1 MNKSGTKLNQTIQ
14 NFLHLNHDITNLKF
28 MSKEQNVLDT
38 KRSKITDNL
47 NFDVERYNNMTQL
60 QIDSLKVDNENL
72 RQNNSE
78 IKEELTQ
85 FKTKKEIGEIDLKN
99 LQNEM
104 EIINTKINMIE
115 KENSLL
121 KNWYKERNSQNAN

>member
-85 FKTKKEIGEIDLKN
+85 FKTKK
-99 LQNEM
+99 
-104 EIINTKINMIE
+104 
-115 KENSLL
+115 
-121 KNWYKERNSQNAN
+121 